1 MVNQVKFLVRC
12 LLALALLCS
21 MLFLVGHSVIQFLQ
35 GLNEGKEIVSILF
48 NSINTSFIALIIIGL
63 QIKSF
68 ETARTDKERLKK
80 ALLTCRSSHVLKSKG
95 KNIRIK
101 M

>member
-1 MVNQVKFLVRC
+1 MVNQVKFLARC
-12 LLALALLCS
+12 LLALAFMCS
-21 MLFLVGHSVIQFLQ
+21 MLFLIGHSVIQFFQ
-35 GLNEGKEIVSILF
+35 GINEGKEIVSILF

-68 ETARTDKERLKK
+68 ETARTDKARRKK
-80 ALLTCRSSHVLKSKG
+80 VLLTCQLSHVLKSKE

-101 M
+101 K

>member
-1 MVNQVKFLVRC
+1 MVNKVKFLVRC
-12 LLALALLCS
+12 LLATAFLGS

-35 GLNEGKEIVSILF
+35 GLNEGKEIVSILL

-68 ETARTDKERLKK
+68 ETARNDKKRRKEV
-80 ALLTCRSSHVLKSKG
+80 LLTCRSSRVLKSK
-95 KNIRIK
+95 KK
-101 M
+101 T